1 MSERRPTKRDL
12 ILERSLTLFSS
23 RGFNGVGVEE
33 LATAAGVTKPTLYHY
48 FGNKQGLLETLL
60 CERYDPF
67 LDDLAIAATYHRRD
81 LTRSLT
87 NVVTTFLAFGQ
98 HEAKLYRMVLAAG
111 MTARDDL
118 ATQQMATRLDT
129 QDHLLRTMFAAAS
142 EDYGN
147 MAGRHHLAAGSLQG
161 TIFAYLQL
169 GASGEMELDDGAVW
183 RLIQQFSHGIY
194 S

>member
-1 MSERRPTKRDL
+1 MTDPQPSKRDL
-12 ILERSLTLFSS
+12 ILEHSLTLFSN
-23 RGFNGVGVEE
+23 RGYNGVGVEE

-48 FGNKQGLLETLL
+48 FGSKQGLLETLL

-67 LDDLAIAATYHRRD
+67 LDDLATAAIYHRRD
-81 LTRSLT
+81 LPRSLT

-98 HEAKLYRMVLAAG
+98 REAKLYRMVLAAG

-118 ATQQMATRLDT
+118 ATQQMATRLDI

-142 EDYGN
+142 EDHGN
-147 MAGRHHLAAGSLQG
+147 MIGRHHLAAASLQA

-169 GASGEMELDDGAVW
+169 GAGGEMTLDDGAVW